1 MKRCWHG
8 AETEEKRKEV
18 PTKVDIVAL
27 IVAIAALVVSI
38 YVAYSSQYRERDHDE
53 LGETREE
60 LSEQMSEVEKN
71 ICDKLD
77 AMNKQYSCD
86 LIEIKTS
93 TSAVQRQV
101 EIINLRCADLKER
114 LQDAKQNT

>member
-1 MKRCWHG
+1 MPNFTTFIG
-8 AETEEKRKEV
+8 GV
-18 PTKVDIVAL
+18 SSIIAL

-38 YVAYSSQYRERDHDE
+38 YTAYSSQYSERDDDD
-53 LGETREE
+53 LRETREN
-60 LSEQMSEVEKN
+60 LSNQMSEVEKN

>member
-1 MKRCWHG
+1 MPNSFVG
-8 AETEEKRKEV
+8 EV
-18 PTKVDIVAL
+18 LSIIAL
-27 IVAIAALVVSI
+27 IMAITALAVSI
-38 YVAYSSQYRERDHDE
+38 YVAYSSQYSERDHDE